1 MGRLLIIS
9 LVVLA
14 SADAAAIEL
23 ATGHDATIGVEIG
36 YVSIDGYPSWTEGG
50 YGKLRYDDDGL
61 VLHRAYLDY
70 RGRLTDTLSAHI
82 VLEAYEDDVGSPV
95 DFTEAYVEWRP
106 VPRSA
111 TRYRV
116 KLGMFYPRLSLEN
129 TGAGWTSPY
138 TLSSSAINAWVA
150 EEIRTT
156 GIEFSMSHRPAALG
170 GAHTFSIN
178 LAAFGGND
186 PAGSLLAW
194 KGWSV
199 HDRQTR
205 PSDDLPLPPVPQ
217 LLPGGM
223 FGHQEPYAEPLLEL
237 DDALG
242 YFVNLE
248 WQMGRRLLLR
258 IARYDNEADPAVFER
273 GQYGWYTEFNHVGIQ
288 ATLPGELGLFAQW
301 MGGSTVMGPW
311 LGEWYPVD
319 AEYDSYY
326 LMLTRAFGPHRLSVR
341 YDEFAVTDN
350 DEIPDDDNGE
360 DGHAWTATYQYE
372 INDVAI
378 IALEWLGIHSERP
391 AFAYF
396 GADTSVTERQLQLAL
411 RLSF

>member
-1 MGRLLIIS
+1 
-9 LVVLA
+9 
-14 SADAAAIEL
+14 
-23 ATGHDATIGVEIG
+23 
-36 YVSIDGYPSWTEGG
+36 
-50 YGKLRYDDDGL
+50 
-61 VLHRAYLDY
+61 
-70 RGRLTDTLSAHI
+70 
-82 VLEAYEDDVGSPV
+82 
-95 DFTEAYVEWRP
+95 
-106 VPRSA
+106 
-111 TRYRV
+111 
-116 KLGMFYPRLSLEN
+116 MFYPRLSLEN
-129 TGAGWTSPY
+129 TGAGWSTPY

-156 GIEFSMSHRPAALG
+156 GIEFSMSHRPAVLN

-237 DDALG
+237 DDAVG
-242 YFVNLE
+242 FFVNLE

-258 IARYDNEADPAVFER
+258 VARYDNEADPAVFER
-273 GQYGWYTEFNHVGIQ
+273 GQYGWYTEFNHVGVQ
-288 ATLPGELGLFAQW
+288 ATLPWELGLFAQW

-319 AEYDSYY
+319 AEYDAYY
-326 LMLTRAFGPHRLSVR
+326 LMLTRAFGRHRVSVR
-341 YDEFAVTDN
+341 YDEFSVTDM
-350 DEIPDDDNGE
+350 
-360 DGHAWTATYQYE
+360 TK
-372 INDVAI
+372 
-378 IALEWLGIHSERP
+378 SR
-391 AFAYF
+391 
-396 GADTSVTERQLQLAL
+396 
-411 RLSF
+411 